1 MMVSH
6 ENSSNPQSAHLSK
19 IWKDNYYIVFEPF
32 LYLTNNFLDKLKGV
46 EFSVQTEFR
55 MDSDEVKIFKEYF
68 CVTQRLIEL
77 FIENKEDEN

>member
-1 MMVSH
+1 M
-6 ENSSNPQSAHLSK
+6 K
-19 IWKDNYYIVFEPF
+19 IPLIRNQPTFPRFEKTIIVFEPF

-77 FIENKEDEN
+77 FIENKEDGN